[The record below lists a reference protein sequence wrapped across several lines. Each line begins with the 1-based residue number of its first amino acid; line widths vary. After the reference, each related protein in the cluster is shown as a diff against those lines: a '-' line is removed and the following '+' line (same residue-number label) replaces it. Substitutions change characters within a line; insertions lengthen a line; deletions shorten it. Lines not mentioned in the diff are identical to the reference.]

1 MLVDRRILNVAHGKM
16 DEALALLAEERTRLD
31 LEQSARIYRPN
42 VATFDQIIVEFEFA
56 NWAEMEEFWLS
67 WQTTGA
73 EAFFIK
79 WAEVAVLGG
88 QRELWETV

>member
-42 VATFDQIIVEFEFA
+42 VATFDQIIVEFEFDG
-56 NWAEMEEFWLS
+56 WAEMEEFWNR

-73 EAFFIK
+73 EAFFTK
-79 WAEVAVLGG
+79 WVEVAVAGG